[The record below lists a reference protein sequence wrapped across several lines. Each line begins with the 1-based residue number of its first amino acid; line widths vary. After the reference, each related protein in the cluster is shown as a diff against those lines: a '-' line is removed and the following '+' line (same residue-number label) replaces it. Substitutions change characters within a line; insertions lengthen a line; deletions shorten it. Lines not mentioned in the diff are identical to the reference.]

1 MKKKHHK
8 KTSRSKLAKPH
19 KRGRRVG
26 HSAHAKRVQHPRAHA
41 KPEHESHAL
50 LRAIRRRREERG
62 EHRDHREGPVGGHH
76 GQKHGV
82 HPARKPGHHQAEP
95 VITEKSFEKM
105 LALRRFQHHT
115 R

>member
-19 KRGRRVG
+19 KRRRSLG
-26 HSAHAKRVQHPRAHA
+26 HSAHAKRPSPHA
-41 KPEHESHAL
+41 KPEHNSLAL
-50 LRAIRRRREERG
+50 LHAIRRRRDAERG
-62 EHRDHREGPVGGHH
+62 EHHEPGQLPSAGHH
-76 GQKHGV
+76 RRKRSA
-82 HPARKPGHHQAEP
+82 HPARKPSHRQAEP

-105 LALRRFQHHT
+105 LALRKFQHHT